1 MLAELSIVEHSD
13 KYVVC
18 QVVGTSASICIT
30 SEEFAY
36 IRKNDK
42 TSWINTLKLA
52 IGGIIDTQ
60 AGPGPEALDPTKK
73 VLTEKLAAEITENFD
88 SLTESQKELIAR
100 KLSRV
105 KVQERMR
112 FKSKLPKELKY
123 MISHVVV
130 SRDGPAKHMT
140 PSESAFLDE
149 EYPTRVW
156 RSGEWPKG

>member
-60 AGPGPEALDPTKK
+60 AGPGPEALDPTLPGQ
-73 VLTEKLAAEITENFD
+73 VALPGTGPDTPIEPLLA
-88 SLTESQKELIAR
+88 
-100 KLSRV
+100 
-105 KVQERMR
+105 
-112 FKSKLPKELKY
+112 
-123 MISHVVV
+123 
-130 SRDGPAKHMT
+130 PAQA
-140 PSESAFLDE
+140 SVGA
-149 EYPTRVW
+149 
-156 RSGEWPKG
+156 PKGRAGCVV